1 MVCGSVSFSDSFV
14 LFYTMKELG
23 KSVNSII
30 NGFVA
35 DTVVVVPSVTYLMCT
50 NEKPFHII
58 QTSLLPLQMAE
69 LLLSQGCV
77 VNACDKQDRRAL
89 HWAAH
94 MGYEDVVRLLIN
106 HAADV
111 NVKDRHVSA
120 V

>member
-1 MVCGSVSFSDSFV
+1 V
-14 LFYTMKELG
+14 
-23 KSVNSII
+23 I
-30 NGFVA
+30 
-35 DTVVVVPSVTYLMCT
+35 PSLTYLACT
-50 NEKPFHII
+50 NERPFHVI

-77 VNACDKQDRRAL
+77 VNACDKKDRRAL

>member
-1 MVCGSVSFSDSFV
+1 
-14 LFYTMKELG
+14 
-23 KSVNSII
+23 
-30 NGFVA
+30 
-35 DTVVVVPSVTYLMCT
+35 
-50 NEKPFHII
+50 
-58 QTSLLPLQMAE
+58 MAE

-77 VNACDKQDRRAL
+77 VNACDKKDRRAL

-120 V
+120 VFFSVILPDLETGCCSSTDFTQMLHFPSDNMYLMLQQGKVGRVIE